1 MIALARKSLVYEWRR
16 FLPVV
21 FAVGFACLLQ
31 LLQASLVLGIF
42 RSASVQVLGSSAQLW
57 VGYPGTAT
65 VNLGRPIPD
74 GVDALL
80 RMDPAVQRVEP
91 FQWLDGNWRG
101 AKGNVAVSISGINP
115 QADGLLYAHVLATA
129 VRTRLR
135 EPDSVI
141 VDRADLATLGVA
153 VGDSASVNGHRVR
166 VVGESRGLRSLSG
179 INIVASLDTARR
191 LDADAIDANRPTYL
205 VAQLRDPRNA
215 AVVAARLCCK
225 VAFGPYQV
233 WTASD
238 FARRSE
244 LYWLLDTGAGAGV
257 LFLAVIVFAAGAAI
271 SSQALMAAVASSVRE
286 YAMLNALGVGLRS
299 LRWVVLEQAFWV
311 GAAGLAGA
319 AILGALLL
327 LIAQSQDVPI
337 VFNAPVTLTCMLVAL
352 GVTGISGLA
361 AVRSLRRAEPA
372 ALLR

>member
-1 MIALARKSLVYEWRR
+1 MIALARKSLIYERRR

-42 RSASVQVLGSSAQLW
+42 RSASVQVIGSSAQLW

-74 GVDALL
+74 GVEALL

-91 FQWLDGNWRG
+91 FQWLDGNWQG
-101 AKGNVAVSISGINP
+101 ARGNVAVSVSGINP
-115 QADGLLYAHVLATA
+115 QADGQLYAHVLDPS

-141 VDRADLATLGVA
+141 VDRADLGTLGVHA
-153 VGDSASVNGHRVR
+153 GDSASLNGHRVR

-179 INIVASLDTARR
+179 INVVTSLDTARR
-191 LDADAIDANRPTYL
+191 LDADAIEANRPTYL
-205 VAQLRDPRNA
+205 VAQLREPRDA
-215 AVVAARLCCK
+215 DVVAGRLCCRA
-225 VAFGPYQV
+225 AFGPYEV
-233 WTASD
+233 WTAAD

-257 LFLAVIVFAAGAAI
+257 LFLAVIVFVAGAAI
-271 SSQALMAAVASSVRE
+271 SSQALRAAIASSVRE
-286 YAMLNALGVGLRS
+286 YAMLNALGVGARS

-311 GAAGLAGA
+311 GTAGLLGA
-319 AILGALLL
+319 AVLGALLL
-327 LIAQSQDVPI
+327 LIAQSQDVPV
-337 VFNAPVTLTCMLVAL
+337 VFNAPVTLTCMFVAL
-352 GVTGISGLA
+352 GVAGISGLSA
-361 AVRSLRRAEPA
+361 ARSLRHAEPA
-372 ALLR
+372 ILLR

>member
-1 MIALARKSLVYEWRR
+1 MIALARKSLIYEWRR
-16 FLPVV
+16 FMPVV

-42 RSASVQVLGSSAQLW
+42 RSASVQVTGSSAQLW

-65 VNLGRPIPD
+65 VNLGRPISD
-74 GVDALL
+74 GVEALL

-101 AKGNVAVSISGINP
+101 AKGNVAVSVSGIDP
-115 QADGLLYAHVLATA
+115 RADGQLYAHVLASA
-129 VRTRLR
+129 VRTRLS
-135 EPDSVI
+135 EPDSVV
-141 VDRADLATLGVA
+141 VDRADLATLGVN
-153 VGDSASVNGHRVR
+153 VGDSASLNGHRVR

-179 INIVASLDTARR
+179 INVVASLDTARR
-191 LDADAIDANRPTYL
+191 LETDESETNRPTYL
-205 VAQLRDPRNA
+205 VAQLRDPREA
-215 AVVAARLCCK
+215 DVVAARLCCK
-225 VAFGPYQV
+225 ASFGHYQV

-257 LFLAVIVFAAGAAI
+257 LFLAVIVFVAGAAI
-271 SSQALMAAVASSVRE
+271 SSQALRAAVAGSVRE

-299 LRWVVLEQAFWV
+299 LRWVVLEQALWV
-311 GAAGLAGA
+311 GATGLAGA

-327 LIAQSQDVPI
+327 LLAQSQDVPV

-352 GVTGISGLA
+352 GVTALSGLT
-361 AVRSLRRAEPA
+361 AVRSLRHAEPA
-372 ALLR
+372 VLLR